1 MCEEPDYEEESDR
14 EKRNNLSEY
23 LLGTNVSA
31 NLGSYNIGGTVA
43 YAFFDRLVDPY
54 YNYDPDG
61 GDKTGHYF
69 RGKDYVSSS
78 VYFKLS
84 EPAEIF
90 GEVTGSVNR
99 KLSYY
104 PEFNGGYSSA
114 VGLSGGVRGRVNDA
128 GIILWGAYLPAN
140 LVNPH
145 AVELPEGRNNIL
157 CGLLGINTSLMG
169 RRLSGWIYGY
179 RELNSKDYPM
189 NPETGF
195 SYAYKAKVPVS
206 GSTSLALSQNYEA
219 IDGYYLSP
227 ALRSYKIASKFSL
240 KHSFEEFDLA
250 LSLENRLGGAQR
262 ERLRVG
268 TGLGVELLRRK
279 PELDMSIMAIY
290 YNTED
295 DRYAYIYPYE
305 RPFAGWGFMPS
316 LVKGQGLT
324 GAGILVMHFEDGLT
338 LGARLKY
345 RYDFYDSAYRGA
357 TIYLLSKV
365 YF

>member
-1 MCEEPDYEEESDR
+1 M
-14 EKRNNLSEY
+14 
-23 LLGTNVSA
+23 
-31 NLGSYNIGGTVA
+31 
-43 YAFFDRLVDPY
+43 
-54 YNYDPDG
+54 
-61 GDKTGHYF
+61 
-69 RGKDYVSSS
+69 
-78 VYFKLS
+78 
-84 EPAEIF
+84 
-90 GEVTGSVNR
+90 
-99 KLSYY
+99 
-104 PEFNGGYSSA
+104 
-114 VGLSGGVRGRVNDA
+114 
-128 GIILWGAYLPAN
+128 
-140 LVNPH
+140 
-145 AVELPEGRNNIL
+145 
-157 CGLLGINTSLMG
+157 
-169 RRLSGWIYGY
+169 
-179 RELNSKDYPM
+179 
-189 NPETGF
+189 
-195 SYAYKAKVPVS
+195 
-206 GSTSLALSQNYEA
+206 ALSQNYEA

-250 LSLENRLGGAQR
+250 LSLENRLGGAQQ
-262 ERLRVG
+262 ERLRAG
-268 TGLGVELLRRK
+268 TGLGVELMRRK

-324 GAGILVMHFEDGLT
+324 GAGILVLHFEDGLT